1 METKIYMK
9 TVKGGAC
16 FGAGFE
22 GLGFCSHLLVSLFPE
37 FLQQKA
43 VKFCFC
49 YIRLPCRGI
58 SLPFSCHV
66 SSWIFVLQ
74 QLAPISLTWRA
85 VQCFAVQNPWTAGG
99 LLLAFRQ
106 ALGSCGGLCLCPFL
120 LHADD
125 NQLTWEGGRRD
136 LLGTVLEIWVR
147 FCCRGWGGGRRVVC
161 GVKTCF

>member
-22 GLGFCSHLLVSLFPE
+22 GLGFCSHLLVSQFPE

-49 YIRLPCRGI
+49 YIRLQCRGI
-58 SLPFSCHV
+58 SMPFSCHI

-85 VQCFAVQNPWTAGG
+85 VLCCAEPLNSWWIASGLQAGFG
-99 LLLAFRQ
+99 VLWRFVPLSLPPPCRRQ
-106 ALGSCGGLCLCPFL
+106 SA
-120 LHADD
+120 
-125 NQLTWEGGRRD
+125 NMGGRQKGPAGD
-136 LLGTVLEIWVR
+136 SAWNLGQILLPWLGRGKESGM
-147 FCCRGWGGGRRVVC
+147 CC
-161 GVKTCF
+161 